1 MQTAFLLCKA
11 NGNWAKYSGG
21 CAIGKR
27 PIDIHIDALKTLGI
41 DFNKSSTNVG
51 DGVDTELIFAKREEK
66 YQETRK
72 INLRFPSVGATENIL
87 LSSVLSGE
95 IVDIYNAAREPEIV
109 DLQNFL
115 NTYGA
120 QITGAGTNHIRIFG
134 LPIDR
139 FTIGTELALG
149 GRCFKNSKKVCYTIM
164 PDRVEAGTYL
174 VATAVSGGEVVLK
187 NVCPDHLSAII
198 NLLKTAKI
206 DISLC
211 ECGMRIKA
219 NSRPEISDCI
229 VTLPYPGFPTDMQ
242 AQLMTLFSIAKGKN
256 YIIESVFENRC
267 AHVYELRKMHA
278 DIAVVGNCF
287 AIRGIPALDGAN
299 VVSHDLRG
307 GAALLLAG
315 LGAKGVTTI
324 LDDGY
329 ITRGYANIIEKFRI
343 INAEI
348 SKE

>member
-1 MQTAFLLCKA
+1 M
-11 NGNWAKYSGG
+11 NYSGG

-27 PIDIHIDALKTLGI
+27 PIDIHISSLKTLGI
-41 DFNKSSTNVG
+41 DFIKSSTNMG
-51 DGVDTELIFAKREEK
+51 DRVDTELICAE
-66 YQETRK
+66 RK
-72 INLRFPSVGATENIL
+72 KGCQGRRIINLRFPSVGATENIL

-95 IVDIYNAAREPEIV
+95 IVDIYNAAREPEIT

-120 QITGAGTNHIRIFG
+120 QITGAGTSHIRVFG
-134 LPIDR
+134 LPINE
-139 FTIGTELALG
+139 FAIGTELNVSWY
-149 GRCFKNSKKVCYTIM
+149 CFKNFKEIYYTIM

-174 VATAVSGGEVVLK
+174 MATAIAGGEVVLR
-187 NVCPDHLSAII
+187 NTCPDHLTSII
-198 NLLKTAKI
+198 NLLKNAKI

-211 ECGMRIKA
+211 ECGMRVKA

-242 AQLMTLFSIAKGKN
+242 AQLMTLFSIADGKN
-256 YIIESVFENRC
+256 YIVESVFENRC
-267 AHVYELRKMHA
+267 AHVHELQKMHA
-278 DIAVVGNCF
+278 NISSIGNCF
-287 AIRGIPALDGAN
+287 AIQGVVDLYGAN
-299 VVSHDLRG
+299 VISHDLRG

-315 LGAKGVTTI
+315 LCAKGITTI
-324 LDDGY
+324 IDDGY